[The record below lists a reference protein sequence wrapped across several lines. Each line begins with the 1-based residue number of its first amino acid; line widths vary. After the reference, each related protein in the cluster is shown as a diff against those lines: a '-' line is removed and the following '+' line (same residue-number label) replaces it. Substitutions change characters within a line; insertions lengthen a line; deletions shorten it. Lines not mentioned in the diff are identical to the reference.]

1 MLAKTWGGAGNSIS
15 HKKKKKRMALR
26 AQLAVFATGLYYNLY
41 FINAETEKS
50 ELFA

>member
-1 MLAKTWGGAGNSIS
+1 
-15 HKKKKKRMALR
+15 MALR
-26 AQLAVFATGLYYNLY
+26 AQLAVFVTGLYYNLY